1 MEDIEISRIF
11 FDSLFRKNRL
21 SAVLR
26 MCSSSLRASLA
37 TDKVNMIA
45 QDAIIEYIKKVTLTR
60 DDIFTSCAWLG
71 ESFEC
76 NKLDLFLTESGVC
89 FSFNMLNTR
98 SIYKDMYAELM
109 LPKCRLLWIENL
121 FLLLELRQSY

>member
-21 SAVLR
+21 SAVLQI
-26 MCSSSLRASLA
+26 CSSSLRASLA

-71 ESFEC
+71 EPFEC
-76 NKLDLFLTESGVC
+76 NKLDLFLTERGVC

-109 LPKCRLLWIENL
+109 LPKCRLFWIENL
-121 FLLLELRQSY
+121 LLLLELRQSY